1 VATGADEARIFIL
14 NMGEPANDLQPEKV
28 IGRYALYGA
37 IARGGMATVHL
48 GRLLGPVGFTKPV
61 AIKRL
66 HAHLACDPQFTTMFL
81 DEARLAARISHP
93 NVVPTLDV
101 VALEGELFLVMEYI
115 HGESLAQLMR
125 LVNEKKTR
133 ISPEVA
139 ANIMSGALQGL
150 HAAHDASNEAGQAL
164 NIVHRD
170 FTPQNI
176 IIGADG
182 VSRVLDFGVAKA
194 MGQAHTTRE
203 GQLKGKLKYMAP
215 EQIGGLQVTRQT
227 DVFSASVV
235 LWEMLT
241 GRQLFEGE
249 NDGELL
255 YKVMEAKVEPPSSVV
270 PELPRELDAVVM
282 RGLHRARDERWS
294 NALDMADALEKA
306 VSMVT
311 QREVS
316 AWVEKVAGSRLDKRK
331 KRVLAVE
338 TSSSSPGR
346 TSIPDVRKTLSD
358 DVEITP
364 AELTSTGATV
374 AGPSGAP
381 SRPKGHVAVRPTHLV
396 GGAAAMLAAGAI
408 VVWAFSGGGPETT
421 PPAAHQ
427 SAAATAMPSASE
439 PPVPTAPPGEP
450 QTGEATPS
458 SSASAA
464 AAPTAE
470 PKSTARPT
478 PRRPPPTRPPPR
490 SDPDPSQFSR
500 D

>member
-1 VATGADEARIFIL
+1 
-14 NMGEPANDLQPEKV
+14 MGDVRSDLKPEKV
-28 IGRYALYGA
+28 IGRYALFGA

-48 GRLLGPVGFTKPV
+48 GRLIGPVGFTKPV

-66 HAHLACDPQFTTMFL
+66 HAHLSSDPQFTTMFL

-101 VALEGELFLVMEYI
+101 VALEGELFLVMEYV

-125 LVNEKKTR
+125 LVNEKKNR
-133 ISPEVA
+133 IKPEVA
-139 ANIMSGALQGL
+139 VNIMSGALQGL
-150 HAAHDASNEAGQAL
+150 HAAHEATMESGEPL

-176 IIGADG
+176 IVGADG
-182 VSRVLDFGVAKA
+182 VARVLDFGVAKA

-215 EQIGGLQVTRQT
+215 EQIGGLKVTRQT

-255 YKVMEAKVEPPSSVV
+255 YKVMEAKVEPPSSIVSG
-270 PELPRELDAVVM
+270 LPRDLDRVVLK
-282 RGLHRARDERWS
+282 GLERDREKRWAS
-294 NALDMADALEKA
+294 ALDMTVALEKA
-306 VSMVT
+306 LSMVT

-316 AWVEKVAGSRLDKRK
+316 AWVAEIAGHRLDKRK

-338 TSSSSPGR
+338 TSSSAPGR
-346 TSIPDVRKTLSD
+346 EIDIRKTLSD
-358 DVEITP
+358 STEAETEAETESGP
-364 AELTSTGATV
+364 TELTSTGATV
-374 AGPSGAP
+374 VVPSEEL
-381 SRPKGHVAVRPTHLV
+381 SRPAGHVAVRPSHLL
-396 GGAAAMLAAGAI
+396 GGAAAMLVVGA
-408 VVWAFSGGGPETT
+408 VAVWALSGDGTETVA
-421 PPAAHQ
+421 PAGQQ
-427 SAAATAMPSASE
+427 SVALSTVAPSASDASD
-439 PPVPTAPPGEP
+439 PTSDPDA
-450 QTGEATPS
+450 QAT
-458 SSASAA
+458 ASAA
-464 AAPTAE
+464 ASATAALPDVPPTAT
-470 PKSTARPT
+470 TAAKKKRART
-478 PRRPPPTRPPPR
+478 PPPPPAPPPRTR